1 MKKSERKEIA
11 KVCEYCE
18 HAKTICDDE
27 YMLCELKGPVAYGNS
42 CKKFSYDPLKRA
54 PIPPRAF
61 EIPTKEELEI

>member
-1 MKKSERKEIA
+1 MKKSARTEIA

-27 YMLCELKGPVAYGNS
+27 YVLCELRGPVAHGNS

-54 PIPPRAF
+54 PIPPRKLDLP
-61 EIPTKEELEI
+61 IKEELEI